1 MVLGCSPCLGSAEL
15 GVTDLTAL
23 PKSQGSFGVEV
34 VLELQPVVT
43 GIDQKKGV
51 MLQGACGKPATG
63 LQTEAQTLEPGPLQ
77 QGLPGLGRGKHE
89 SEMTGIDARLWGLGR
104 ASWNLLGHHLMAAQI
119 EDQGMLAAAAGDAA
133 QAIDIPAVGLIE
145 IPAGNRKMEPYLLHE
160 AGIT

>member
-15 GVTDLTAL
+15 GVSDLTAL

-63 LQTEAQTLEPGPLQ
+63 LQTEAQTLEPGTVQ

-89 SEMTGIDARLWGLGR
+89 SEMTRIDALLRGLGR
-104 ASWNLLGHHLMAAQI
+104 ASWNLLGHQLMAAQI